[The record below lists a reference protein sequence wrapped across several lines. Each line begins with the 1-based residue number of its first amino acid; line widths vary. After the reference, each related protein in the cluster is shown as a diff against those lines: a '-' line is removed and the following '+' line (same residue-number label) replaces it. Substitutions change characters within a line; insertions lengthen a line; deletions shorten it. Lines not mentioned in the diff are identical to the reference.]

1 MRIDIHCHAIGKGTD
16 ITKIDSEVYFNAED
30 NQHWFTRILYNVLE
44 DDLLAMSGDSDHSGM
59 ITTEE
64 YFNLLHRLLIS
75 SEEIDCVVLL
85 ALDAVYKDDAIDVKK
100 TDLYVSNKFLANK
113 VTALN
118 NLLQNEKE
126 LKKRNKKF
134 YLGASVNPNNPKAMR
149 ELEDVIS
156 NPDAVLI
163 KWIPSAQHIDVRDVK
178 NDFYRLLSAHN
189 MPLLCH
195 VGPEYSFPEGIRNKD
210 KDDFRHLGK
219 PLDLG
224 VKVIAAHCAAPVF
237 PLIDPNVMADL
248 HRMMEEYNTDDNVRL
263 WADTSALSLS
273 TRLPVI
279 SEIIDTFPAKWLV
292 HGTDF
297 PIPIDSWPHLPL
309 VTRDIT
315 PKEYI
320 AILKTK
326 NPFDRDVKI
335 KRAHGFSD
343 IILENAKK
351 VLRLPSIPIP

>member
-248 HRMMEEYNTDDNVRL
+248 HRIIEEYNTDYNVRL

-297 PIPIDSWPHLPL
+297 PIPIE
-309 VTRDIT
+309 IG
-315 PKEYI
+315 
-320 AILKTK
+320 
-326 NPFDRDVKI
+326 
-335 KRAHGFSD
+335 RASCR
-343 IILENAKK
+343 ER
-351 VLRLPSIPIP
+351 V